1 MDEIYIRHGAKNK
14 TLVTPPAVQSG
25 TCRHPYIGRLIRGGR
40 GRIIRLPIHAPA
52 PRRIPLKILVVGNG
66 GREHALL
73 WKLRRDAPDAEL
85 FVTRGNGGMEALATS
100 IPLGPNEIQSLAG
113 WAEQNSIDLTVVG
126 PEAPLAE
133 GIADHF
139 GNHRLPVFG
148 PSKAASRIESS
159 KAFAKG
165 LMARHGIPTAAFQ
178 VFTTL
183 PDAEDYVRSLG
194 GPLVVKASGLAA
206 GKGVVVCDATAQALA
221 ALRDTM
227 EGGAFGV
234 AGAEVVVE
242 ERMTGEELSVFA
254 LTDGENVVAM
264 VPAQDHKRVGE
275 GETGPNT
282 GGMGAYAPV
291 SLATPELMERVERE
305 VLRPTVAA
313 MAAEGCPFR
322 GLLYAGL
329 MLTPDGP
336 RVVEFNCRF
345 GDPETQVVLP
355 LLRSSLLAPIMEI
368 ARGGSIAGMR
378 LGWSQEAAA
387 TTVLASGGY
396 PGDYASGIP
405 VHVPESL
412 GNSGDVIVFHAGT
425 RRADDGGLVT
435 AGGRVL
441 AVTALAPTVA
451 QAAERSR
458 AAAESIEFQGRHFR
472 RDIGWREIQRAGAHA

>member
-1 MDEIYIRHGAKNK
+1 M
-14 TLVTPPAVQSG
+14 
-25 TCRHPYIGRLIRGGR
+25 
-40 GRIIRLPIHAPA
+40 
-52 PRRIPLKILVVGNG
+52 KILVVGNG

-85 FVTRGNGGMEALATS
+85 FVTRGNGGTDPLATS
-100 IPLGPNEIQSLAG
+100 IPLGAGEMQSLAG
-113 WAEQNSIDLTVVG
+113 WAEQNRIDLTIVG

-139 GNHRLPVFG
+139 GNHHLPVFG
-148 PSKAASRIESS
+148 PSKAAARIESS

-183 PDAEDYVRSLG
+183 PDAEAYVRSLA
-194 GPLVVKASGLAA
+194 GPVVVKASGLAA
-206 GKGVVVCDATAQALA
+206 GKGVVVCDDTEQALT
-221 ALRDTM
+221 ALRETM

-254 LTDGENVVAM
+254 LTDGENVVPM

-305 VLRPTVAA
+305 ILRPTVAA

-336 RVVEFNCRF
+336 KVVEFNCRF

-355 LLRSSLLAPIMEI
+355 LLRSSLLAPILEI
-368 ARGGSIAGMR
+368 ARGGSLAGVR
-378 LGWSQEAAA
+378 LGWSDQAAA

-396 PGDYASGIP
+396 PGEYANGLPIDIP
-405 VHVPESL
+405 QEL
-412 GNSGDVIVFHAGT
+412 RNSDDLVVFHAGT
-425 RRADDGGLVT
+425 RTADDGSLVT

-441 AVTALAPTVA
+441 AVTALASTVA
-451 QAAERSR
+451 AAAERSR
-458 AAAESIEFQGRHFR
+458 AAAESIRFDGRHFR
-472 RDIGWREIQRAGAHA
+472 RDIGWREIERANAHA